1 MHTPVVQR
9 WRDRR
14 GSYRPAG
21 ETICT
26 RDYEVTPIAT
36 ALARPF
42 VLQHHYSAS
51 LPAAR
56 RSFGLYRGGAL
67 EGVAIFSHPCRDD
80 VLTRTFHVGAATD
93 AMELGR
99 FVLLD
104 AVPGNGE
111 SWFLA
116 RCFAALRREGFAGVL
131 ALSDPATRTDA
142 VGNVIFSG
150 HIGNIYQAS
159 NARYLGRATRRT
171 LHLLPDGLV
180 LSARAIAKIRA
191 RDQGWRYSAKLLEA
205 HGAAPLGES
214 EDAAAW
220 LRRWLPLLT
229 RTFRH
234 PGNHRYA
241 FPLHKAVRVLGTPHP
256 YPKFAVG
263 ERGGGAAGAGS
274 SGLELP

>member
-21 ETICT
+21 ETIRT
-26 RDYEVTPIAT
+26 RDYEVT
-36 ALARPF
+36 
-42 VLQHHYSAS
+42 
-51 LPAAR
+51 
-56 RSFGLYRGGAL
+56 
-67 EGVAIFSHPCRDD
+67 
-80 VLTRTFHVGAATD
+80 
-93 AMELGR
+93 
-99 FVLLD
+99 
-104 AVPGNGE
+104 
-111 SWFLA
+111 

-142 VGNVIFSG
+142 VGNIVFSG

-171 LHLLPDGLV
+171 LHLLSDGLV

-241 FPLHKAVRVLGTPHP
+241 FPLHKAVRVLGTSQP
-256 YPKFAVG
+256 YPKFVA
-263 ERGGGAAGAGS
+263 
-274 SGLELP
+274 ELP

>member
-67 EGVAIFSHPCRDD
+67 EGVAVFSHPCRDD

-234 PGNHRYA
+234 PGNYRYA
-241 FPLHKAVRVLGTPHP
+241 FPLHKAVRVLGQALP

-263 ERGGGAAGAGS
+263 GAAGS
-274 SGLELP
+274 SGLELG